1 MAMRRRRN
9 GPGPG
14 PLVTGGGC
22 DPQTPLSLFFEWASA
37 EEKRS
42 FHFFQHVTAP
52 CLSGDFDGAFWRVIV
67 LQICQS
73 EPAVKHAVLAVSSL
87 HESMTTTTMM
97 APVNSNYG
105 DAEDR
110 HSFALSQYNRAIAC
124 LLDQM
129 RDVDARPLVP
139 LLTCVLFVCIEL
151 MQNKDRESLLHLDQ
165 GRQILSQLG
174 RKPAFRNP
182 EVDIIKQHLVPM
194 YTRFSLTSWLIGGG
208 PAAIPTPLKML
219 TDVPMLFDSI
229 ADVRY
234 ALYDLMDECLRFV
247 KKTHAAKFEEASQD
261 DMRAFE
267 KEQEYLLRKIAKF
280 NVAFSLYQSSQPMDA
295 PPGAMALVQI
305 HVHMMQ
311 IWASTALIIGE
322 GAFDAHV
329 STFSSIIP
337 LAASFMDAVG
347 GTGPSGKSPSMT
359 DPRRFSSMFTFEMH
373 IIAPLYYVAT
383 KCRHPLIRRAAL
395 DLLRRNPARR
405 ENLWR
410 ANVMA
415 AIADQTIRLEEK
427 HLLMTRSASP
437 TGPVPTIIP
446 SFVAPFVPGEL
457 YDATPALVST
467 SPPNSGLDMSLGGL
481 SQLPIDPSLLY
492 DTSDVATTSVHS
504 FSGAPSIASS
514 FDDLSTPTIFVAGSG
529 TPATTMADISPLPP
543 SWGHQHTQHHP
554 RSQQQQQPNQRSQL
568 HHTHTPPGIS
578 LEPPT
583 PSHSRDPWGALSHHR
598 PESGI
603 SSNHSHS
610 RTSLSSSSPDELS
623 ILANAIGLGRSADA
637 PFDVPE
643 QFRVQ
648 EAIIGPDK
656 EDGICVM
663 LFRKLGG
670 RGSDWDV
677 TSEYVCRRRRTNSR
691 PYPESGIAPR
701 GATRF
706 RFQARSPYYS
716 SSCGT
721 AGILWVVDVGGEWEV
736 EVLVDE
742 DRRMYRAWGLG
753 EAGAW
758 HEFSPRVMVNA
769 YKLGRDEGIWG
780 TEEQSGSRWQVGGCF
795 GVDTGG
801 WVRWVKTE
809 SAADDVPDFEEAL
822 KALKRTKTGVA

>member
-1 MAMRRRRN
+1 MGCDSDSPTPSGARPSQSGRKGSKKVRTGCITCKIRKVKCDEAKPFCTRCTKTGRRCDGYLDAKELQQRRRRTQ
-9 GPGPG
+9 
-14 PLVTGGGC
+14 TGQLAAGGAC
-22 DPQTPLSLFFEWASA
+22 DPQTPLSLFFEWASTD
-37 EEKRS
+37 EKRS

-87 HESMTTTTMM
+87 HESMM
-97 APVNSNYG
+97 APTSYG

-174 RKPAFRNP
+174 RKPATRSP

-194 YTRFSLTSWLIGGG
+194 YTRFSLTSWLIGGD

-247 KKTHAAKFEEASQD
+247 KKTHAAKFEEASQE
-261 DMRAFE
+261 DMRGFD
-267 KEQEYLLRKIAKF
+267 KEQDYLLRKIAKF
-280 NVAFSLYQSSQPMDA
+280 NVAFSLYQSSQPRDA
-295 PPGAMALVQI
+295 PPGTMALVQI
-305 HVHMMQ
+305 HVHTTY
-311 IWASTALIIGE
+311 IWTSTALSTGE
-322 GAFDAHV
+322 GAFDSHV

-337 LAASFMDAVG
+337 LAASFMDAVASSA
-347 GTGPSGKSPSMT
+347 GPTTGKSPTTTAAT

-373 IIAPLYYVAT
+373 VIAPLYYVAT

-427 HLLMTRSASP
+427 HLLMERSASP
-437 TGPVPTIIP
+437 VGALPAMIP
-446 SFVAPFVPGEL
+446 PFVAPFVPGEL
-457 YDATPALVST
+457 WESHMRDAPMEDVFRSGAASQPPATPGPPPPRATYNSYDATPAFVSEP
-467 SPPNSGLDMSLGGL
+467 SPSSGLDMTLGGL

-492 DTSDVATTSVHS
+492 DASDVAAASVHS
-504 FSGAPSIASS
+504 ISAAPSIASS
-514 FDDLSTPTIFVAGSG
+514 FDEMSAPTIFVSG
-529 TPATTMADISPLPP
+529 GGTAPASTMADMSSPLPP
-543 SWGHQHTQHHP
+543 SWGHQPHQH
-554 RSQQQQQPNQRSQL
+554 QQQPQRAQQHQRRTQHQHQQL
-568 HHTHTPPGIS
+568 HRSAPGIS

-583 PSHSRDPWGALSHHR
+583 PSSARPHSHGDNPDAWPTFRTGSGAGQST
-598 PESGI
+598 GI
-603 SSNHSHS
+603 SSHSHS
-610 RTSLSSSSPDELS
+610 RSSLSSSSPDELS
-623 ILANAIGLGRSADA
+623 ILASAIGLGRSADA

-643 QFRVQ
+643 RFRVQ

-656 EDGICVM
+656 DDGLWVM
-663 LFRKLGG
+663 MFRKLAG
-670 RGSDWDV
+670 RGGDWDV
-677 TSEYVCRRRRTNSR
+677 TSEYICV
-691 PYPESGIAPR
+691 
-701 GATRF
+701 
-706 RFQARSPYYS
+706 
-716 SSCGT
+716 
-721 AGILWVVDVGGEWEV
+721 
-736 EVLVDE
+736 
-742 DRRMYRAWGLG
+742 
-753 EAGAW
+753 
-758 HEFSPRVMVNA
+758 
-769 YKLGRDEGIWG
+769 
-780 TEEQSGSRWQVGGCF
+780 
-795 GVDTGG
+795 
-801 WVRWVKTE
+801 
-809 SAADDVPDFEEAL
+809 
-822 KALKRTKTGVA
+822 